1 MAPVNPCGVAAEHAV
16 GSEPGGG
23 RTVRTR
29 PRPTCPL
36 CGQPGRVRHERLRD
50 LLYGVDG
57 LWTLRECPSAG
68 CGLMWLDPIPVPED
82 VPLLYVRYYTHRAA
96 AGHRTSLRDSLYKVY
111 RGAHSILAGFTGLG
125 REIRLIRGAGLE
137 DLPAGKVFDVGC
149 GDGVFLQAMR
159 MRGWEVE
166 GCEVDAGAAGL
177 AREKGLV
184 VHTGDFA
191 ALDLPQGAYDAV
203 TLHHVVEHLPDA
215 RPVFEKARQMLRPGG
230 RLVIVTPNTRS
241 LGHDRF
247 GRCWR
252 GLEPPRHFCLYHP
265 DLLARLAREG
275 GYGIRLCLSSAAHA
289 DVILGASLSL
299 AEARGRP
306 VWDPPPVSFVRTLRA
321 LALQLAEHQLIRKGH
336 SRGEECLLV
345 AEKL

>member
-1 MAPVNPCGVAAEHAV
+1 
-16 GSEPGGG
+16 
-23 RTVRTR
+23 
-29 PRPTCPL
+29 
-36 CGQPGRVRHERLRD
+36 
-50 LLYGVDG
+50 
-57 LWTLRECPSAG
+57 
-68 CGLMWLDPIPVPED
+68 MWLDPIPVPED
-82 VPLLYVRYYTHRAA
+82 VPLLYGRYYTHRAA
-96 AGHRTSLRDSLYKVY
+96 APHATPLRDSLYELY
-111 RGAHSILAGFTGLG
+111 RGVHSILAGFTGLG
-125 REIRLIRGAGLE
+125 GEIRLFRGAGLD
-137 DLPAGKVFDVGC
+137 DLPPGRVFDVGC
-149 GDGVFLQAMR
+149 GDGAFLQAMR
-159 MRGWEVE
+159 RRGWEVE

-203 TLHHVVEHLPDA
+203 TLHHVVEHLPDP
-215 RPVFEKARQMLRPGG
+215 RPVFEKARQMLRPAG

-265 DLLARLAREG
+265 GLLARLVREA
-275 GYGIRLCLSSAAHA
+275 GYAIRLCLSSAAHA

-299 AEARGRP
+299 AGARGRP
-306 VWDPPPVSFVRTLRA
+306 VSDPPPVSLVRTLRA
-321 LALQLAEHQLIRKGH
+321 LALQFAEHRLIRKGR
-336 SRGEECLLV
+336 SCGEECLLV